1 MTQHGMYTAPRFQSK
16 QNVVTNDLL
25 WRERMKKDDGAAPP
39 ATSAALAA
47 PWART
52 DSDRGQE
59 PSVARQL
66 RQKLE
71 RAMETPPDDGASSDQ
86 PWLHAARAAGAAG
99 GRHMGLDAFERGLVP
114 RHDADRLRNDRTPR
128 LPVRFSIK
136 LCVQP
141 CPHVSLYIHPPSLV
155 PGIHPH
161 PMDIGITPLT
171 AGVRHTPHGNHFLD
185 LKGKGQR

>member
-1 MTQHGMYTAPRFQSK
+1 MYTAPRFQSK

-141 CPHVSLYIHPPSLV
+141 CPHVSLYIHPPPSCQAS
-155 PGIHPH
+155 IPH
-161 PMDIGITPLT
+161 PMDISITPLRQYT
-171 AGVRHTPHGNHFLD
+171 RMLSASGVAVGRGAQTLNP
-185 LKGKGQR
+185 KPKP